1 MKRFAAPAAALLALS
16 IAAGARADGTQAYLG
31 IFAETASMKMA
42 GMAMPPGLAN
52 IKLPPGVKL
61 PPAAANAM
69 RMFQPHRNLTV
80 RLWSPG
86 IAAESA
92 SASLAVPDGLK
103 LGPKLDLELYR
114 PKPGEAEGGTAGP
127 GGGID
132 PQMKIV
138 RYWGSSA
145 TVKPGQPEIIEFNGL
160 SPEQK
165 ALMRASAA
173 KMRRG
178 NSYFYKPDWTTGYWP
193 TQAQPGLV
201 EDDAALPGH
210 YALSSNYTGS

>member
-1 MKRFAAPAAALLALS
+1 MKRLAAPAAALLAL
-16 IAAGARADGTQAYLG
+16 AAIGARADGTQAYLG

-42 GMAMPPGLAN
+42 GMAAPPGLPAGFQ
-52 IKLPPGVKL
+52 LPPGVKL
-61 PPAAANAM
+61 PPAAANGL
-69 RMFQPHRNLTV
+69 RMYQPHRNLTV

-92 SASLAVPDGLK
+92 SASLAVPDGLT

-114 PKPGEAEGGTAGP
+114 PKPEEAAGGAGGP

-145 TVKPGQPEIIEFNGL
+145 TV
-160 SPEQK
+160 
-165 ALMRASAA
+165 
-173 KMRRG
+173 
-178 NSYFYKPDWTTGYWP
+178 
-193 TQAQPGLV
+193 
-201 EDDAALPGH
+201 
-210 YALSSNYTGS
+210 